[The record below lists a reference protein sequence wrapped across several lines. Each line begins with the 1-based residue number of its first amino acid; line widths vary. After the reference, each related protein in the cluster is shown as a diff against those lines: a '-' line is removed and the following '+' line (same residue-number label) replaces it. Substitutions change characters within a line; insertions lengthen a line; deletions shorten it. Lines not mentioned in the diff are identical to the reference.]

1 MTRPRWFRRGRVLPM
16 TSPAATSSLYDRITR
31 LVDLPP
37 RPRELVEHAPS
48 VPLKTILRR
57 FWPYAQPYRRWLVVN
72 LLLILLVPAVE
83 AAQIWMFKLMID
95 DVLVPRD
102 FGPFLWIAAAYL
114 TLTLFGGIVSY
125 ADDYLSTWIGEGFL
139 RSLRVS
145 LFRHVHALS
154 LDFFERRRL
163 GDVLSRL
170 TGDVS
175 SIETFVLSGVA
186 QSLAYAVQIAIFAGL
201 LFYLRWELALIS
213 IAVAP
218 IAWIAT
224 RYFTSRIKQASREK
238 RRRSGTLTA
247 VAEES
252 LANVQ
257 LVQAYNRQ
265 ETEIERFDRENVAS
279 YEAEL
284 ATTRVKALFS
294 PAVDVLKLGGGLTV
308 IGAGTWQLQQ
318 GRLTLGGLLVF
329 LTYLGSLYSP
339 IRGLSRLGTS
349 IFAASA
355 GAERIIELLDEPPS
369 VDDRTDARTLGR
381 VRGAV
386 EFDHVSFRYPER
398 DRNALSDVSFRLEPG
413 ETVALVGLSG
423 AGKSTLAKL
432 LLRFYDPADGTIRL
446 DGVDLRDL
454 RLASLRSN
462 IALLLQETLVFE
474 GTIYENI
481 AYGRPGAFKEQIEQA
496 AREADAHD
504 FICSLPDGYDTLIG
518 ERGQRLS
525 GGQRQRMAIA
535 RAMIRDAPI
544 LILDEPTT
552 GLDAESAERILE
564 PLQRLMRNRT
574 TIVITH
580 NLLTVR
586 HATTVL
592 VLGGGR
598 VAERGTHGEML
609 ARDGTYAQLYR
620 MHHPQVPASGLSLV
634 EPR

>member
-1 MTRPRWFRRGRVLPM
+1 
-16 TSPAATSSLYDRITR
+16 
-31 LVDLPP
+31 
-37 RPRELVEHAPS
+37 
-48 VPLKTILRR
+48 VPLRLIVSR
-57 FWPYAQPYRRWLVVN
+57 FWPYARPYRPWLLVN

-102 FGPFLWIAAAYL
+102 FGPFLWIALAYL
-114 TLTLFGGIVSY
+114 ALTVFGGIVSF
-125 ADDYLSTWIGEGFL
+125 ANDYLSTWIGEGFL

-145 LFRHVHALS
+145 LFRHVQGLS

-186 QSLAYAVQIAIFAGL
+186 QSLAYLVQIVIFAGV
-201 LFYLRWELALIS
+201 LFYLRWELALMS
-213 IAVAP
+213 LTVAP
-218 IAWIAT
+218 IAWLAM
-224 RYFTSRIKQASREK
+224 RYFTKRIKQASREK
-238 RRRSGTLTA
+238 RRRSGTLSA
-247 VAEES
+247 AAAES
-252 LANVQ
+252 LANVS

-265 ETEIERFDRENVAS
+265 ETEVERFDRENVAS

-284 ATTRVKALFS
+284 ATTRLKALFS
-294 PAVDVLKLGGGLTV
+294 PVVDLLKFAGGLTV

-349 IFAASA
+349 IFAAAA
-355 GAERIIELLDEPPS
+355 GGDRIIELLDEQPS
-369 VDDRTDARTLGR
+369 VKDRKEARVFGR
-381 VRGAV
+381 ARGAV
-386 EFDHVSFRYPER
+386 EFDRVSFRYSK
-398 DRNALSDVSFRLEPG
+398 RNQDALSDVSFRLAPG
-413 ETVALVGLSG
+413 ETLALVGHSG

-432 LLRFYDPADGTIRL
+432 LLRFYDPTDGNISL
-446 DGVDLRDL
+446 DGVDLRNV
-454 RLASLRSN
+454 RVASLRSN
-462 IALLLQETLVFE
+462 IALLLQDTLVFE

-481 AYGRPGAFKEQIEQA
+481 AYGRAGAVEEQIEQA
-496 AREADAHD
+496 ARDADAHD

-525 GGQRQRMAIA
+525 GGQRQRIAIA
-535 RAMIRDAPI
+535 RAMIRDAPV

-552 GLDAESAERILE
+552 GLDAESAERVLE
-564 PLQRLMRNRT
+564 PLQRLMRDRT
-574 TIVITH
+574 TMVITH

-592 VLGGGR
+592 VLEEGR
-598 VAERGTHGEML
+598 IAERGTHDELL
-609 ARDGTYAQLYR
+609 ARNGTYAALYR
-620 MHHPQVPASGLSLV
+620 LHHPEVPQSGLSLV
-634 EPR
+634 APR

>member
-1 MTRPRWFRRGRVLPM
+1 MIV
-16 TSPAATSSLYDRITR
+16 S
-31 LVDLPP
+31 
-37 RPRELVEHAPS
+37 
-48 VPLKTILRR
+48 R
-57 FWPYAQPYRRWLVVN
+57 FWPYARPYRRWLFVN
-72 LLLILLVPAVE
+72 LGLILLVPAVE

-102 FGPFLWIAAAYL
+102 FGPFFWIAAAYL
-114 TLTLFGGIVSY
+114 ALTVFGGIASF
-125 ADDYLSTWIGEGFL
+125 ANDYLSTWIGENFL

-145 LFRHVHALS
+145 LFRHVQGLS

-186 QSLAYAVQIAIFAGL
+186 QSLAYVVQIVIFAGV
-201 LFYLRWELALIS
+201 LFYLRWELALMS
-213 IAVAP
+213 LTVAP
-218 IAWIAT
+218 VAWIAM

-247 VAEES
+247 AAAES
-252 LANVQ
+252 LANVN

-265 ETEIERFDRENVAS
+265 ETEVQKFDRENVGS

-284 ATTRVKALFS
+284 ATARLKALFS
-294 PAVDVLKLGGGLTV
+294 PVVNLLKFAGGLTV

-349 IFAASA
+349 IFAAAA
-355 GAERIIELLDEPPS
+355 GGDRIIELLDEQPS
-369 VDDRTDARTLGR
+369 VKDRTEAQTFGR
-381 VRGAV
+381 ARGAV
-386 EFDHVSFRYPER
+386 EFDHVSFRYSKR
-398 DRNALSDVSFRLEPG
+398 DQDALSDVSFRLEPG
-413 ETVALVGLSG
+413 ETLALVGHSG

-432 LLRFYDPADGTIRL
+432 LLRFYDPSHGKIRL
-446 DGVDLRDL
+446 DGVDVRDV
-454 RLASLRSN
+454 RIASLRSN

-481 AYGRPGAFKEQIEQA
+481 AYGRPGAVAEQIEQA
-496 AREADAHD
+496 ARDADAHD
-504 FICSLPDGYDTLIG
+504 FVCSLPDGYDTLIG

-525 GGQRQRMAIA
+525 GGQRQRIAIA
-535 RAMIRDAPI
+535 RAMIRDAPV

-552 GLDAESAERILE
+552 GLDAESADRILE

-574 TIVITH
+574 TMVITH

-592 VLGGGR
+592 VLEEGC
-598 VAERGTHGEML
+598 VAERGTHSELL
-609 ARDGTYAQLYR
+609 ARDGTYAALYR
-620 MHHPQVPASGLSLV
+620 KHHPEVPPSGLSLV
-634 EPR
+634 APR